1 MKTLLMMAGGTGG
14 HIFPALAVAEKL
26 RDAKINVVWLG
37 SRTGLE
43 SRIVPAAGFQSDWLD
58 IRGVR
63 NRGWLRLLQLPFV
76 LTRAMWQAHQIIR
89 RRTPMALLGMGG
101 FASGPGGL
109 VAVLTRL
116 PLLIHESNA
125 RPGLTNRVLAPLAR
139 YVMCG
144 FPNTVGLGKGADW
157 TGNPLRADLLN
168 IPPPSTRYRDREG
181 ALRLLVVGG
190 SQGARALNQ
199 VVPEAIALLPEDKRP
214 IVIHQSGSA
223 ELNAVRTTY
232 HRLGVAAQVTGFI
245 DDMRSAYSVAD
256 LVICRAGAMTVSEV
270 CAVGIAALLV
280 PYPHAAGDHQ
290 SANAA
295 YLVENDAALAVS
307 QAVLSPLVLS
317 EMFLKFDQNRD
328 QLQVMAARARALF
341 QPNATDRVARQ
352 CLEVLGA

>member
-76 LTRAMWQAHQIIR
+76 LARAMWQAHQIIR

-168 IPPPSTRYRDREG
+168 IPSPSTRYRDREG

-214 IVIHQSGSA
+214 IVVHQSGSA
-223 ELNAVRTTY
+223 ELNVVRTTY
-232 HRLGVAAQVTGFI
+232 HRLGVAAKVTGFI

-270 CAVGIAALLV
+270 CAVGVAALLV

>member
-76 LTRAMWQAHQIIR
+76 LARAMWQAHQIIR

-157 TGNPLRADLLN
+157 TGNPLRADLLD

-214 IVIHQSGSA
+214 IVVHQSGSA
-223 ELNAVRTTY
+223 ELNVVRKTY

-328 QLQVMAARARALF
+328 Q
-341 QPNATDRVARQ
+341 
-352 CLEVLGA
+352 

>member
-190 SQGARALNQ
+190 SQGAQALNQ
-199 VVPEAIALLPEDKRP
+199 VVPEAIASLPEDKRP
-214 IVIHQSGSA
+214 IVVHQSGSA
-223 ELNAVRTTY
+223 
-232 HRLGVAAQVTGFI
+232 
-245 DDMRSAYSVAD
+245 
-256 LVICRAGAMTVSEV
+256 
-270 CAVGIAALLV
+270 
-280 PYPHAAGDHQ
+280 
-290 SANAA
+290 
-295 YLVENDAALAVS
+295 
-307 QAVLSPLVLS
+307 
-317 EMFLKFDQNRD
+317 
-328 QLQVMAARARALF
+328 
-341 QPNATDRVARQ
+341 
-352 CLEVLGA
+352 

>member
-76 LTRAMWQAHQIIR
+76 LTRAVWQAHQIIR

-214 IVIHQSGSA
+214 IVVHQSGSA
-223 ELNAVRTTY
+223 ELNVVRTTY

-317 EMFLKFDQNRD
+317 EMVLKFDQNRD
-328 QLQVMAARARALF
+328 QLQAMAAQLS
-341 QPNATDRVARQ
+341 
-352 CLEVLGA
+352 LIHI

>member
-43 SRIVPAAGFQSDWLD
+43 SRIVPAAGFQSDLLD

-199 VVPEAIALLPEDKRP
+199 IVPEAIALLPEDKRP
-214 IVIHQSGSA
+214 IVVHQSGSA
-223 ELNAVRTTY
+223 ELNVVRTTY

-295 YLVENDAALAVS
+295 YLVENNAALAVS

-328 QLQVMAARARALF
+328 QLEAMATQARALF

>member
-76 LTRAMWQAHQIIR
+76 LTLAMWQAHQIIR

-116 PLLIHESNA
+116 PLLFHESNA

-214 IVIHQSGSA
+214 IVVHQSGSA

-295 YLVENDAALAVS
+295 YLVEHQAALAVS
-307 QAVLSPLVLS
+307 QDALSPLVLS
-317 EMFLKFDQNRD
+317 EMLGKFDQNRD
-328 QLQVMAARARALF
+328 QLHAMASQARALF

>member
-76 LTRAMWQAHQIIR
+76 LARAMWQAHQIIR

-214 IVIHQSGSA
+214 IVVHQSGST

-295 YLVENDAALAVS
+295 YLVENNAALAVS
-307 QAVLSPLVLS
+307 QAALSPLVLS

-328 QLQVMAARARALF
+328 QLQAMAAQARALF